1 MPARQVPGV
10 SPIKNKSRCF
20 SRLPDGEL
28 CFGHVSG
35 EGHLVIC
42 LHWVRKMRGEGA
54 LPELQNFIRTELQM
68 KSATIYKTVLCSSP
82 VPPRGRLV
90 AGCFSI
96 PRGVVF
102 LHRSRRLFLF
112 SWSRPCCLFAGP
124 AGCFRFYPSGTLPLE
139 IHPQALLSRNIV
151 SIGCF

>member
-1 MPARQVPGV
+1 MSPATMTPRQVSGV
-10 SPIKNKSRCF
+10 SPIKNQSCCF

-35 EGHLVIC
+35 EGRLVIC

-96 PRGVVF
+96 PRGVFF
-102 LHRSRRLFLF
+102 LHRSRYFF
-112 SWSRPCCLFAGP
+112 SGLLGPALLWCAGP
-124 AGCFRFYPSGTLPLE
+124 ACCFRVYQRGSPSKMCRT
-139 IHPQALLSRNIV
+139 I
-151 SIGCF
+151 